1 MVSVPSAEAFIE
13 SFPNQLPKIEGKP
26 TYDKLKHAKSLLK
39 QNAASVPSN
48 RGGGTNG
55 YLALTLSDAA
65 YAAIN
70 PTAFVVPVYPGASPV
85 IPDAATGPI
94 IARLVQIHSEALRE
108 WREYINVNAAL
119 KNQLTGCI
127 DPVYLRSQRNRNTG
141 FANVSLRDLLAYCI
155 TTYGKISP
163 ADLAVNE
170 AAIKLPW
177 NADTPFELV
186 IDQIEDCQE
195 FADDGNQPFTDP
207 QLLNT
212 AYTLVFNTG
221 SYFDECKT
229 WNNKPAQDKNWD
241 NFKTHFLAAQ
251 EMLRMQQATSAQ
263 QGFHGANSAN
273 GIQHN
278 GISQEMYEDTANALA
293 NLAEATAT
301 DRKALEN
308 LTNTIANLTQQ
319 VSLKDREIQ
328 KLKDQ
333 LTKTGAR
340 NKREIPERT
349 DNGSYCWSHGY
360 KVHAKH
366 DSANCRFQ
374 KTGHKKEATRTNNL
388 GGSQDGKP

>member
-13 SFPNQLPKIEGKP
+13 SFPNQLPKIEGQP

-39 QNAASVPSN
+39 QNAATVPSN
-48 RGGGTNG
+48 RGGGDNG
-55 YLALTLSDAA
+55 YLALTMSDEA
-65 YAAIN
+65 YTAISA
-70 PTAFVVPVYPGASPV
+70 TAFDLPEYPGASPD
-85 IPDAATGPI
+85 IPDGATGPV
-94 IARLVQIHSEALRE
+94 IARLVQTHNESLRE
-108 WREYINVNAAL
+108 WREFINVNAAL
-119 KNQLTGCI
+119 KKQLTGCI

-141 FANVSLRDLLAYCI
+141 FANVELRTLITYCI

-170 AAIKLPW
+170 AAIKQPW
-177 NADTPFELV
+177 DSATPFELI

-195 FADDGNQPFTDP
+195 FAEDGNQPFTDR
-207 QLLNT
+207 QVNNT

-229 WNNKPAQDKNWD
+229 WNAKPANDKTWD
-241 NFKTHFLAAQ
+241 NFKLHFLAAQ
-251 EMLRMQQATSAQ
+251 EMLRMQQATSQ
-263 QGFHGANSAN
+263 QAGFHNANHAN

-301 DRKALEN
+301 NRKALEN

-319 VSLKDREIQ
+319 VSLKDKEIQ

-340 NKREIPERT
+340 NKRDIPERT

-366 DSANCRFQ
+366 DSSNCRFQ